1 MTRKTAG
8 RNRRAAPPPK
18 PYHHG
23 DLPQALLTAAEA
35 VLVRDGIAGLG
46 LRAIAR
52 EAGVSHTAPKHHF
65 GETTAMLSELAA
77 VGYRR
82 LSAAMLSALAGAK
95 ETRGRRKA
103 IGHAYVHFALDNPAL
118 FGLMFRNELIDMK
131 HPALQEASRNA
142 MRIMATTIGDETPV
156 PAAAA
161 AAAVEL
167 SEPDAL
173 RVTAAWAYVHGLA
186 TLLIE
191 QRLRGIVKLT
201 PAFDDPVELV
211 DAVLEGVKMSLETAR
226 GERGR

>member
-8 RNRRAAPPPK
+8 RKRKPAPLPR

-65 GETTAMLSELAA
+65 RETTAMLSELAA

-82 LSAAMLSALAGAK
+82 LGAAMLSALAGAK
-95 ETRGRRKA
+95 DTRARRKA

-118 FGLMFRNELIDMK
+118 FGLMFRSELIDVK
-131 HPALQEASRNA
+131 HPVLQEAARDA
-142 MRIMATTIGDETPV
+142 MRTMATTVGDETPIT
-156 PAAAA
+156 
-161 AAAVEL
+161 AAAVQL

-173 RVTAAWAYVHGLA
+173 RITAAWAYVHGLA

-201 PAFDDPVELV
+201 PAFDNPVELA
-211 DAVLEGVKMSLETAR
+211 DAVLERVRMSLETTR
-226 GERGR
+226 STRGR